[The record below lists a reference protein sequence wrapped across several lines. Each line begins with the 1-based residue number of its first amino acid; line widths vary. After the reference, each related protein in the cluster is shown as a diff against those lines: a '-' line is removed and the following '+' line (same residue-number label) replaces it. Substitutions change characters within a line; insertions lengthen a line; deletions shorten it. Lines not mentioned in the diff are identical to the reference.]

1 MSDESKSPLAR
12 RALAI
17 AVVVALLIAGYVL
30 LARRMG
36 HEPAAPTAGSGFQER
51 AREAGIAFR
60 MHFLPKEQGEPFHI
74 NLYDHGSGLAVGDYD
89 NDGREDIYF
98 LNQLGPNALYRN
110 VGDGSFVDV
119 TAKAGVAIGNRVSVG
134 ATFADYDNDGWADL
148 FVTTTRGGNV
158 LFHNRGDG
166 TFEDVTAAAG
176 LSHVGHSQTAVFFDY
191 DNDGYLDLF
200 LTNTAHWST
209 DVFDSAARYFEGKPD
224 LGSLLT
230 SAKESNILYHNNGDG
245 TFTDVTDRAG
255 LRGRGWAGDV
265 AVFDYDEDG
274 FLDLFV
280 PSMVGRGQLYRNTGH
295 GTFRDVTAETLGRT
309 PYGAVGCKVFDYD
322 GDGRLD
328 LFVVDMHSDMWMGVD
343 TGHVTVDVARRMQHR
358 RFRTPKGPTIN
369 EEAPGLIQ
377 IQRAMFARQGEDF
390 DALLFGN
397 ALYRNLGHGKF
408 TETTVAAGLE
418 TLWPWG
424 VATGDFDND
433 GHEDV
438 FIPSGMGYPYYY
450 WPNQLM
456 MNNGD
461 GTFRDRAAD
470 LGVEPP
476 TGGIYLEERV
486 AGRQATRSSRAAVV
500 ADFDGDGR
508 LEIVTNNFN
517 DRPYY
522 FANRLPRRNY
532 VELRLTGTHS
542 NRDAIGAVVRLWV
555 GKTVMVRQVNPA
567 GGYLSQSSRVVH
579 FGLGDHTKVDRIE
592 IDSLAPGDRAAV
604 GPSRDQHPT
613 SDSRAGALT
622 RRTAK
627 FARSTTTPR
636 NTPHPAAARPVQ
648 RRSP

>member
-1 MSDESKSPLAR
+1 MSDAVTSPVPTRTLV
-12 RALAI
+12 I
-17 AVVVALLIAGYVL
+17 AVVVAGSVAGSVL
-30 LARRMG
+30 LVGCAREKTR
-36 HEPAAPTAGSGFQER
+36 APGGGSGFQDR

-60 MHFLPKEQGEPFHI
+60 MHDLPKEQGERFRI

-89 NDGREDIYF
+89 NDGHEDIYF
-98 LNQLGPNALYRN
+98 LNQHGPNALYRN
-110 VGDGSFVDV
+110 TGDGSFVDV
-119 TAKAGVAIGNRVSVG
+119 TAQAGVALGDRISVG
-134 ATFADYDNDGWADL
+134 ATFADYDNDGWPDL
-148 FVTTTRGGNV
+148 FVTSTRGGNV

-166 TFEDVTAAAG
+166 TFEDVTAKAG
-176 LSHVGHSQTAVFFDY
+176 LSHVGHSQTPVFFDY

-200 LTNTAHWST
+200 LTNTAHWTT
-209 DVFDSAARYFEGKPD
+209 DVFDSAAKYFEGKPD

-295 GTFRDVTAETLGRT
+295 GTFQDVTAQTLGRT
-309 PYGAVGCKVFDYD
+309 PYGSVGCKVFDYD

-343 TGHVTVDVARRMQHR
+343 AAHLTVDVARQVQHR
-358 RFRTPKGPTIN
+358 RFLTPKGPTVN
-369 EEAPGLIQ
+369 EEAPGLIS

-408 TETTVAAGLE
+408 TETAVAAGLE

-424 VATGDFDND
+424 AATGDFDND

-461 GTFRDRAAD
+461 GTFRDRAD
-470 LGVEPP
+470 VLGIEPP
-476 TGGIYLEERV
+476 VGGIYLEEGV
-486 AGRQATRSSRAAVV
+486 GGQPAARSSRSAVV

-517 DRPYY
+517 GPPYY
-522 FANRLPRRNY
+522 FVNRLPRRNY
-532 VELRLTGTHS
+532 VEFRLTGTTS

-555 GKTVMVRQVNPA
+555 GKTVMVRQVSPA
-567 GGYLSQSSRVVH
+567 GGYLAQSSRVVH
-579 FGLGDHTKVDRIE
+579 FGLGDRTTVDRVE
-592 IDSLAPGDRAAV
+592 IRWPRGIRQTL
-604 GPSRDQHPT
+604 QHPEI
-613 SDSRAGALT
+613 
-622 RRTAK
+622 
-627 FARSTTTPR
+627 
-636 NTPHPAAARPVQ
+636 NTLHQIREPAP
-648 RRSP
+648 

>member
-119 TAKAGVAIGNRVSVG
+119 TAKAGVAIGNRISVA

-274 FLDLFV
+274 
-280 PSMVGRGQLYRNTGH
+280 
-295 GTFRDVTAETLGRT
+295 
-309 PYGAVGCKVFDYD
+309 
-322 GDGRLD
+322 RLD

-397 ALYRNLGHGKF
+397 ALYRNLGRGKF
-408 TETTVAAGLE
+408 TETAVAAGLE

-461 GTFRDRAAD
+461 GTFHDRAAD
-470 LGVEPP
+470 FGVEPP
-476 TGGIYLEERV
+476 RGGIYLEERV

-517 DRPYY
+517 DGPYY
-522 FANRLPRRNY
+522 FANRFPRRNY
-532 VELRLTGTHS
+532 VELRLTGTQS

-567 GGYLSQSSRVVH
+567 GGYLAQSSRVVH

-592 IDSLAPGDRAAV
+592 IRW
-604 GPSRDQHPT
+604 
-613 SDSRAGALT
+613 
-622 RRTAK
+622 
-627 FARSTTTPR
+627 PR
-636 NTPHPAAARPVQ
+636 GIVQ
-648 RRSP
+648 RLDHPEINTLLQIREPAR

>member
-1 MSDESKSPLAR
+1 M
-12 RALAI
+12 
-17 AVVVALLIAGYVL
+17 
-30 LARRMG
+30 
-36 HEPAAPTAGSGFQER
+36 
-51 AREAGIAFR
+51 
-60 MHFLPKEQGEPFHI
+60 
-74 NLYDHGSGLAVGDYD
+74 
-89 NDGREDIYF
+89 
-98 LNQLGPNALYRN
+98 
-110 VGDGSFVDV
+110 
-119 TAKAGVAIGNRVSVG
+119 
-134 ATFADYDNDGWADL
+134 
-148 FVTTTRGGNV
+148 
-158 LFHNRGDG
+158 
-166 TFEDVTAAAG
+166 
-176 LSHVGHSQTAVFFDY
+176 
-191 DNDGYLDLF
+191 
-200 LTNTAHWST
+200 
-209 DVFDSAARYFEGKPD
+209 
-224 LGSLLT
+224 
-230 SAKESNILYHNNGDG
+230 
-245 TFTDVTDRAG
+245 
-255 LRGRGWAGDV
+255 
-265 AVFDYDEDG
+265 
-274 FLDLFV
+274 
-280 PSMVGRGQLYRNTGH
+280 
-295 GTFRDVTAETLGRT
+295 
-309 PYGAVGCKVFDYD
+309 FDYD

-343 TGHVTVDVARRMQHR
+343 TGHVTVDVARRVQHR

-377 IQRAMFARQGEDF
+377 IQQAMFARQGEDF

-408 TETTVAAGLE
+408 AETAVAAGLE

-470 LGVEPP
+470 VGVEPP
-476 TGGIYLEERV
+476 RGGIYLEERV

-522 FANRLPRRNY
+522 FANRFPRRNN
-532 VELRLTGTHS
+532 VELRLTGTQS

-567 GGYLSQSSRVVH
+567 GGYLSHSSRVVH

-592 IDSLAPGDRAAV
+592 IRW
-604 GPSRDQHPT
+604 
-613 SDSRAGALT
+613 
-622 RRTAK
+622 
-627 FARSTTTPR
+627 PR
-636 NTPHPAAARPVQ
+636 GIVQ
-648 RRSP
+648 RLDNPEINTLLQIREPAR

>member
-1 MSDESKSPLAR
+1 MSDESKSPVAR

-30 LARRMG
+30 LARYMG
-36 HEPAAPTAGSGFQER
+36 HEPAAPTAASGLQER

-60 MHFLPKEQGEPFHI
+60 MHSLPKEQGEPFHI

-119 TAKAGVAIGNRVSVG
+119 TAKAGVAIGNRISVG

-166 TFEDVTAAAG
+166 TFQDVTAAAG
-176 LSHVGHSQTAVFFDY
+176 LSHVGHSQTPVFFDY

-200 LTNTAHWST
+200 LTNTAHWTT
-209 DVFDSAARYFEGKPD
+209 DVFDSATGYFEGKPD

-343 TGHVTVDVARRMQHR
+343 AGHVSLDVARRVQHR

-397 ALYRNLGHGKF
+397 GLYRNLGHGKF
-408 TETTVAAGLE
+408 TETAVVAGLE

-461 GTFRDRAAD
+461 GTFHDRAAD
-470 LGVEPP
+470 FGVEPP
-476 TGGIYLEERV
+476 RGGIYLEERV

-517 DRPYY
+517 DRPNY
-522 FANRLPRRNY
+522 FANRFPRRNY
-532 VELRLTGTHS
+532 VELRLTGTQS
-542 NRDAIGAVVRLWV
+542 NRDAIGAVVRLWI

-567 GGYLSQSSRVVH
+567 GGYLSHSSRVVH

-592 IDSLAPGDRAAV
+592 IRWPRGIVKWLD
-604 GPSRDQHPT
+604 HPEINT
-613 SDSRAGALT
+613 LLQIREP
-622 RRTAK
+622 
-627 FARSTTTPR
+627 AR
-636 NTPHPAAARPVQ
+636 
-648 RRSP
+648 